1 MFCSRVCYERLL
13 CLDDAIRNHCL
24 KDFRCPGLQSSVC
37 SGFVLFSPNRGTNL
51 TLSCQWEVWQQTNT
65 QQLSVGGVATDQHPA
80 AVSGRC
86 GNRPTPSC
94 QWEVWQQ
101 TNTQQLSVGG
111 VATDQHPAVSGRCG
125 NRPTLSSCQWE
136 VWQQTNTQQ
145 LSVGGVATTTQL
157 SVGGVATNQHPAA
170 VSGRCGNKPTPSN
183 CQWVVWQ
190 QTVAITCS
198 YTFPLMQLGDSVG

>member
-24 KDFRCPGLQSSVC
+24 KDFRCPGLQSSVY

-65 QQLSVGGVATDQHPA
+65 QQLSVGGVARDQHPA

-86 GNRPTPSC
+86 GNKPTLSC

-111 VATDQHPAVSGRCG
+111 VTTDSCHHLFLHFSFDAVR
-125 NRPTLSSCQWE
+125 
-136 VWQQTNTQQ
+136 WQRW
-145 LSVGGVATTTQL
+145 LGCVRIE
-157 SVGGVATNQHPAA
+157 NQF
-170 VSGRCGNKPTPSN
+170 VC
-183 CQWVVWQ
+183 
-190 QTVAITCS
+190 
-198 YTFPLMQLGDSVG
+198 L